1 MRKIL
6 IADDESI
13 ERKGL
18 RCLVETIGGE
28 FEIREAKNGREAL
41 AEAKKMQPDIVL
53 TDIKMPFMDGVELA
67 EKISD
72 IRPDTVTILVS
83 GYSDFEYARRGLQC
97 GVRDYIL
104 MPFMDGVEL
113 AEKISDI
120 RPDTVTI
127 LVSGYSDFEYARRGL
142 QCGVRDYILKP
153 VDPKVFT
160 EVFLKAVDEVEQ
172 KKETGMQMQKN
183 HEFLEEYFLLQFL
196 YKGAKEIQREAAGLL
211 NVSWWEK
218 VRRVVIL
225 ETLDSFF
232 DEYDEEFRAKLA
244 EELKLPFFYL
254 NIDINRSV
262 LLFTDNV
269 KVDYPV
275 LGNHIHSFARQ
286 TFRQDVYVAISE
298 QLESGMINRSV
309 LLFTDNVKVDYP
321 VLGNHIHSFAR
332 QTFRQDVYVAISE
345 QLESGMDMPVAY
357 RRVEG
362 LMENR
367 FYRREEWVFTDEG
380 SNDDFS
386 EKFSKLFDAM
396 EEDIRL
402 AYRRVEGLMENRF
415 YRREEW
421 VFTDEGS
428 NDDFSEKFSKLFDA
442 MEEDIRLRDIAH
454 LWEHFHALTGSRQ
467 MGGLHSQI
475 FTKFSGSKIVDLK
488 NSPSCLTQWKKTSVF
503 GILRICG
510 NIFMRLPEADR
521 WAAYIPRYLQ
531 NFPAQKSLTFYI
543 RICAVL
549 RKSATRLLKKYISA
563 G

>member
-6 IADDESI
+6 IVDDENI

-104 MPFMDGVEL
+104 
-113 AEKISDI
+113 
-120 RPDTVTI
+120 
-127 LVSGYSDFEYARRGL
+127 
-142 QCGVRDYILKP
+142 KP
-153 VDPKVFT
+153 VDPEVFT

-211 NVSWWEK
+211 DVSWWEK

-298 QLESGMINRSV
+298 QLESGM
-309 LLFTDNVKVDYP
+309 
-321 VLGNHIHSFAR
+321 
-332 QTFRQDVYVAISE
+332 
-345 QLESGMDMPVAY
+345 DMPEAY

-386 EKFSKLFDAM
+386 EKF
-396 EEDIRL
+396 
-402 AYRRVEGLMENRF
+402 
-415 YRREEW
+415 
-421 VFTDEGS
+421 T
-428 NDDFSEKFSKLFDA
+428 KLFDA

-475 FTKFSGSKIVDLK
+475 FTKFSGSKIVDLLYK
-488 NSPSCLTQWKKTSVF
+488 D
-503 GILRICG
+503 
-510 NIFMRLPEADR
+510 MRG
-521 WAAYIPRYLQ
+521 
-531 NFPAQKSLTFYI
+531 
-543 RICAVL
+543 
-549 RKSATRLLKKYISA
+549 SAEECNKIIEKIYISRVIQEIYDILENTLHLYEETVFNTGKSGRSDVETVKSYVYEHYA
-563 G
+563 EPLSAEILSSAVYLSTGYMSYIFKKETGEGLNRFIKIYRLEKARELLETTNKKIVQICQETGFSNASYFCKSFREYYGMSPEKFRKGEDAE

>member
-6 IADDESI
+6 IADDENI

-104 MPFMDGVEL
+104 
-113 AEKISDI
+113 
-120 RPDTVTI
+120 
-127 LVSGYSDFEYARRGL
+127 
-142 QCGVRDYILKP
+142 KP
-153 VDPKVFT
+153 VDPEEFT

-196 YKGAKEIQREAAGLL
+196 YKGAKEICQEAAGLL
-211 NVSWWEK
+211 DVSWWER

-232 DEYDEEFRAKLA
+232 DEYDEEFREKLSK
-244 EELKLPFFYL
+244 ELELPFVYL

-269 KVDYPV
+269 KVDYRV

-286 TFRQDVYVAISE
+286 TFR
-298 QLESGMINRSV
+298 R
-309 LLFTDNVKVDYP
+309 
-321 VLGNHIHSFAR
+321 
-332 QTFRQDVYVAISE
+332 DVYVAISE
-345 QLESGMDMPVAY
+345 QLESGMDMPKAY

-367 FYRREEWVFTDEG
+367 FYRREEW
-380 SNDDFS
+380 
-386 EKFSKLFDAM
+386 
-396 EEDIRL
+396 I
-402 AYRRVEGLMENRF
+402 
-415 YRREEW
+415 
-421 VFTDEGS
+421 FTDEGS

-475 FTKFSGSKIVDLK
+475 FTKFSGSKIVDLLYK
-488 NSPSCLTQWKKTSVF
+488 DMRGSAEECNKIIEKIYMSRVIQEIYDILENTLHLYEETVFNTGKSGRSDVETVKSYIYEHYAEPLSAEILSSAVYLSTGYMSYIFKKETGEGLNRF
-503 GILRICG
+503 IKIY
-510 NIFMRLPEADR
+510 RLEKAR
-521 WAAYIPRYLQ
+521 ELLETTNKKSFRY
-531 NFPAQKSLTFYI
+531 
-543 RICAVL
+543 V
-549 RKSATRLLKKYISA
+549 RKQGSATLLIFARVS
-563 G
+563 GNTMV

>member
-6 IADDESI
+6 IADDENI

-104 MPFMDGVEL
+104 
-113 AEKISDI
+113 
-120 RPDTVTI
+120 
-127 LVSGYSDFEYARRGL
+127 
-142 QCGVRDYILKP
+142 KP
-153 VDPKVFT
+153 VDPEEFT

-211 NVSWWEK
+211 DVSWWEK

-232 DEYDEEFRAKLA
+232 DEYDEEFRGKLA

-275 LGNHIHSFARQ
+275 LGNHIHSF
-286 TFRQDVYVAISE
+286 T
-298 QLESGMINRSV
+298 
-309 LLFTDNVKVDYP
+309 
-321 VLGNHIHSFAR
+321 R

-345 QLESGMDMPVAY
+345 QLESGMDMPEAY
-357 RRVEG
+357 RRAEG

-380 SNDDFS
+380 GVT
-386 EKFSKLFDAM
+386 L
-396 EEDIRL
+396 
-402 AYRRVEGLMENRF
+402 
-415 YRREEW
+415 
-421 VFTDEGS
+421 
-428 NDDFSEKFSKLFDA
+428 
-442 MEEDIRLRDIAH
+442 
-454 LWEHFHALTGSRQ
+454 
-467 MGGLHSQI
+467 I
-475 FTKFSGSKIVDLK
+475 FQK